1 MFRLLMFRRPSSR
14 FAQFLFRTLL
24 FLCVFAGEEGFPQS
38 RKDAKEGGR
47 RKKEEMNIEQLRKF
61 CLSFPGATEDIKW
74 GADLCFCV
82 GEKMFCVTGADSVLS
97 GLSLKCT
104 PEKFDEL
111 IEREGI
117 DPAAYVGRYKW
128 VRIENLGAVTPA
140 ELKDLIGKSYQ
151 LVFDK
156 LPPKIKKSI
165 A

>member
-1 MFRLLMFRRPSSR
+1 
-14 FAQFLFRTLL
+14 
-24 FLCVFAGEEGFPQS
+24 
-38 RKDAKEGGR
+38 
-47 RKKEEMNIEQLRKF
+47 MNIEQLRKF

-82 GEKMFCVTGADSVLS
+82 GEKMFCVTGADSAEG

-104 PEKFDEL
+104 PEKFNEL
-111 IEREGI
+111 IERDGI

-128 VRIENLGAVTPA
+128 VHIEKTGAVTSD
-140 ELKDLIGKSYQ
+140 ELKSLIKTSYQ

-165 A
+165 G

>member
-1 MFRLLMFRRPSSR
+1 
-14 FAQFLFRTLL
+14 
-24 FLCVFAGEEGFPQS
+24 
-38 RKDAKEGGR
+38 
-47 RKKEEMNIEQLRKF
+47 MNIEQLRKF
-61 CLSFPGATEDIKW
+61 CLAFRGATEDLKW

-82 GEKMFCVTGADSVLS
+82 GAKMFWVTGADSIVG

-104 PEKFDEL
+104 PEKFAEL

-128 VRIENLGAVTPA
+128 LHIANLNAVTSD
-140 ELKDLIGKSYQ
+140 ELKSLIEKSYQ

-156 LPPKIKKSI
+156 LPPKIKKTI

>member
-1 MFRLLMFRRPSSR
+1 
-14 FAQFLFRTLL
+14 
-24 FLCVFAGEEGFPQS
+24 
-38 RKDAKEGGR
+38 
-47 RKKEEMNIEQLRKF
+47 MNVEQLRTF

-74 GADLCFCV
+74 GADFCFCV
-82 GEKMFCVTGADSVLS
+82 GAKMFCVTNADSSEGGV
-97 GLSLKCT
+97 SLKCT

-128 VRIENLGAVTPA
+128 VRIADLDAVTPA
-140 ELKDLIGKSYQ
+140 ELKSLIEKSYQ

-156 LPPKIKKSI
+156 LPPKIKKTI